1 MAKLLLLAA
10 LTASSLAAAGLHEMR
25 RDFQSPPV
33 DCRPHTRWWWL
44 GNAVTKSDITWQLE
58 QMRAQGIGG
67 VEQITM
73 APVYERGNHPYLSP
87 AFFDLVTHAIREAKR
102 LGMEFSLNFGGPG
115 WIWGG
120 DWVPPEDRNQNLVA
134 SFVDLEGPRDYAGPL
149 PLDSPPNPKDV
160 AGSLKSIR
168 PQDRLQAVV
177 AGRVI
182 DGKIA
187 GSSLVNLTPEVN
199 GRRLTWKVPPGR
211 WRLMAFWLVHFDRDH
226 AVNHIDKG
234 AMERYCDR
242 LGSQFLRAFG
252 DELGKTV
259 ESLFQDSFEVPIYRN
274 GIYWAPHLLD
284 QFKARKGYELTRLLP
299 ALWWEVDRI
308 SPKVRYDVNEF
319 LHLTGMEAFFDPFL
333 GWCERNGVK
342 GRIQPYG
349 FVTDILEGAGRSHIP
364 ELEITAGEKDAV
376 PWFDP
381 RIGPRTYTASGAHL
395 YGRNVVSVE
404 AYTYMHWQ
412 PGRSTMEELK
422 IASDMFLR
430 AGANKFYNSGFTGTP
445 EKDFAP
451 SRRFYAEIA
460 VSPINVWWRYYHKLG
475 EYVARCSSL
484 LRQGRPAAD
493 VAVYSPLASQ
503 WTLDVFNARRWTRD
517 FDWGS
522 LARILL
528 SNGYDFDLM
537 NDDVLQNRA
546 DLTAGRIRVRDLD
559 YRILVLPNLRAI
571 PLATFHRVE
580 EFIRNGGVVVALEQT
595 PSESTGMAE
604 HEQRDA
610 EVRSLS
616 ARLFREPQGRDG
628 TGPHGHGS
636 GHTYFIRK
644 VIDRANVL
652 DFRSSVFD
660 PFVNTLR
667 KHLAPDF
674 GLDFVREAIREN
686 NGLIFSHR
694 KTPDEDIYFVTNVQD
709 RAVESPIAFRVA
721 GRPPEEWN
729 PYDGRM
735 RPIHEYSERGGST
748 VVPIRLAPF
757 ESTFIVFTSTPPR
770 PHVVESGFA
779 RIVSFDGRTVEALA
793 SHNGVHTV
801 AVPQPRTATVDS
813 LPAPFDITG
822 VWSLVLEREDF
833 RRLEKSLPRLASWTD
848 DAATR
853 HFSGTGVYSIE
864 FRIPAAYSRP
874 DIVLHLDLGD
884 VGNIG
889 DVEINGKPAGV
900 VWMRGQRLDVTDL
913 VRPGANRL
921 VVKVTNTLLNRI
933 AGMTRMP
940 PLAPELR
947 PLYGRGLE
955 DDNPAYGEL
964 FGFEPLPRSG
974 LLGPV
979 RLTPLQKVK
988 IEIH

>member
-10 LTASSLAAAGLHEMR
+10 LAAITLAAGSLDEMR

-44 GNAVTKSDITWQLE
+44 GNALSKSDITWQLE

-87 AFFDLVTHAIREAKR
+87 AFFDLARHAIGEAKR
-102 LGMEFSLNFGGPG
+102 LGMEVSFNFGGPG

-120 DWVPPEDRNQNLVA
+120 EWVPPEDRNQNLVA
-134 SFVDLEGPRDYAGPL
+134 SFADLEGPRDYSGPL
-149 PLDSPPNPKDV
+149 PVASPPNPKDV
-160 AGSLKSIR
+160 PGSLQSIR
-168 PQDRLQAVV
+168 PQDRLQAVI
-177 AGRVI
+177 AGRIV
-182 DGKIA
+182 DGRILEA
-187 GSSLVNLTPEVN
+187 SLVDLTTEAK
-199 GRRLTWKVPPGR
+199 GRRLNWKVPAGR
-211 WRLMAFWLVHFDRDH
+211 WRLMAFWLVHFGDDH

-234 AMERYCDR
+234 AMQRYCER
-242 LGSQFLRAFG
+242 LGSQYLQAFG
-252 DELGKTV
+252 GEFGKTV

-274 GIYWAPHLLD
+274 GIYWAPHLLGE
-284 QFKARKGYELTRLLP
+284 FKTRKGYDLTRLLP
-299 ALWWEVDRI
+299 ALWWEVDRL

-319 LHLTGMEAFFDPFL
+319 LHRTGMEAFFDTFL

-451 SRRFYAEIA
+451 SRRFYAEIV
-460 VSPINVWWRYYHKLG
+460 VSPVNVWWRYYRLLG
-475 EYVARCSSL
+475 DYVARCSSL

-493 VAVYSPLASQ
+493 IAVYSPLANQ
-503 WTLDVFNARRWTRD
+503 WTLDVLNARRWTRD
-517 FDWGS
+517 FDWGA

-528 SNGYDFDLM
+528 TNGYDFDLI
-537 NDDVLQNRA
+537 NDDVLQNRS
-546 DLTAGRIRVRDLD
+546 DLAGGHIRIRDLD
-559 YRILVLPNLRAI
+559 YRILVLPNIRAI
-571 PLATFHRVE
+571 PLATFRRIE
-580 EFIRNGGVVVALEQT
+580 EFIRNGGIVVALEQT

-604 HEQRDA
+604 YEQRDA
-610 EVRSLS
+610 QVRSLS
-616 ARLFREPQGRDG
+616 AELFREPEGRDG
-628 TGPHGHGS
+628 TGPHRHGR
-636 GHTYFIRK
+636 GYTFFIRK
-644 VIDRANVL
+644 VIDRSNVL

-660 PFVNTLR
+660 PFLITLR

-674 GLDFVREAIREN
+674 GIDFVREGIREN
-686 NGLIFSHR
+686 QGLVFSHR
-694 KTPDEDIYFVTNVQD
+694 KTESEDIYFVSNVQD
-709 RAVESPIAFRVA
+709 RAVDSRVAFRVS

-729 PYDGRM
+729 PYDGST
-735 RPIHEYSERGGST
+735 RPLHEYSEREGAT
-748 VVPIRLAPF
+748 MVPVRLAPY
-757 ESTFIVFTSTPPR
+757 ESTFIVFTSTPAR
-770 PHVVESGFA
+770 PHAVESRFA
-779 RIVSFDGRTVEALA
+779 RIVNMDSRSVEALA
-793 SHNGVHTV
+793 GHNGVHTV
-801 AVPQPRTATVDS
+801 MTPETRTVTVDS
-813 LPAPFDITG
+813 LPAPFEITG
-822 VWSLVLEREDF
+822 DWKVALESEHF
-833 RRLEKSLPRLASWTD
+833 RRIEKSLPRLVSWTE

-853 HFSGTGVYSIE
+853 HFSGTGVYSIK
-864 FRIPAAYSRP
+864 FHLPAAYARP
-874 DIVLHLDLGD
+874 DTVLQLDLGD
-884 VGNIG
+884 IGNIG

-900 VWMRGQRLDVTDL
+900 VWMRGQRLDVTRL
-913 VRPGANRL
+913 VQAGGNRL

-933 AGMTRMP
+933 AGMTKMP
-940 PLAPELR
+940 PLAPEFEAT
-947 PLYGRGLE
+947 YGRGLN

-964 FGFEPLPRSG
+964 LGFEPLPRSG

-979 RLTPLQKVK
+979 RLVPFRKVR
-988 IEIH
+988 IAIR